1 MRKQTA
7 DSAIS
12 KTQFKMEEIYKFKAK
27 IKSAKTSMTKSL
39 KESDEILEKFSEA
52 KTQKAPNARVK
63 HLAADFIKSL
73 ETAKQKLTKVREI
86 GVSTASTTR
95 RAPQKKKI

>member
-39 KESDEILEKFSEA
+39 KESDEILEKFSKA

-73 ETAKQKLTKVREI
+73 ETAKQKLTKVREM